1 MSIIDRMNDENDVI
15 STRLKK
21 VFQGSKEIRR
31 LRDMA
36 KKKTVF
42 EVDMGSSVLELKH
55 GWYQV
60 VKGGSEAYY
69 FNVDGT
75 IQKTRPEIS
84 DLAGGWNMAFD
95 TENGTFYYYN
105 ENTGSTSYDRPYD
118 DLKAI
123 QFPIPSRSQ
132 AVDEN
137 SKIGI
142 ADSNTNGDSDTSD
155 WKKAETDEGQVY
167 YYNTVTE
174 ETKWTI

>member
-1 MSIIDRMNDENDVI
+1 MNDENDVI

-31 LRDMA
+31 LRDLA

-60 VKGGSEAYY
+60 VKGGSKAYY

-75 IQKTRPEIS
+75 IQEARPEIS
-84 DLAGGWNMAFD
+84 DLASDWNMAFD
-95 TENGTFYYYN
+95 TENGRFYYYN

-123 QFPIPSRSQ
+123 RFPIPSRKQ
-132 AVDEN
+132 AIAVDKG
-137 SKIGI
+137 SKIAI
-142 ADSNTNGDSDTSD
+142 ADSYANDDSHTSD
-155 WKKAETDEGQVY
+155 WKKTETDDGQVY

-174 ETKWTI
+174 ETKWTM